1 MLVFERF
8 MDHGGDLTRRLLL
21 LEERLRCIVTGMKR
35 WYLYLIIVPLG
46 LVTLVY
52 LIVRLN
58 SPINFSG
65 ILSRDNQAK
74 NTQSDVRKMPAV
86 QAVPTAVLEL
96 RQEHQLRPLT
106 ELEAGT
112 KIQDLPKGIYG
123 FSTCSELLD
132 AKRGNEFSL
141 EIHKRRDGIVYY
153 VGYASDEHIEKYLTR
168 QKNFHI
174 LMSPHSWEKA
184 SSLFEIPV
192 DWVSKC
198 EVRPYRDVY
207 VFDLFVTSIPEL
219 QS

>member
-1 MLVFERF
+1 
-8 MDHGGDLTRRLLL
+8 
-21 LEERLRCIVTGMKR
+21 MKR
-35 WYLYLIIVPLG
+35 WYLITVPLG
-46 LVTLVY
+46 LVTLAY
-52 LIVRLN
+52 LIIRLN
-58 SPINFSG
+58 SPINFAE
-65 ILSRDNQAK
+65 LWSRGNQAK

-86 QAVPTAVLEL
+86 QAVPKDVLKL
-96 RQEHQLRPLT
+96 RQEHQLRSLT
-106 ELEAGT
+106 DLEAGT

-132 AKRGNEFSL
+132 AKRGNTFSL

-153 VGYASDEHIEKYLTR
+153 VGYASDEDIGKYLAR

-174 LMSPHSWEKA
+174 LTFPYPRERA
-184 SSLFEIPV
+184 SSLFEIPI

-198 EVRPYRDVY
+198 EVRPYRDGY

>member
-1 MLVFERF
+1 
-8 MDHGGDLTRRLLL
+8 
-21 LEERLRCIVTGMKR
+21 MKR
-35 WYLYLIIVPLG
+35 WYLITVPVGLATLAYLII
-46 LVTLVY
+46 
-52 LIVRLN
+52 RLN
-58 SPINFSG
+58 SPINFVE
-65 ILSRDNQAK
+65 LWSRDNQAK

-86 QAVPTAVLEL
+86 QAVPKAVLKL

-106 ELEAGT
+106 DLEAGT

-123 FSTCSELLD
+123 FSTCSELLG

-174 LMSPHSWEKA
+174 LTFPYPRERT
-184 SSLFEIPV
+184 SSLFEIPI

-198 EVRPYRDVY
+198 EVRPYRDGY
-207 VFDLFVTSIPEL
+207 LFDLFVTSIPEL